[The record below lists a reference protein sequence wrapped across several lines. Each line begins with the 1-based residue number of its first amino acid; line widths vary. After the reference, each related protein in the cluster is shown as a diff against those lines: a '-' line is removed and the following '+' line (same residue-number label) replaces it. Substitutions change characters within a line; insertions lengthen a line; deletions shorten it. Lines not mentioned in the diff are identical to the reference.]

1 MQHQTRLASWTLAS
15 AASDRQ
21 DPLWT
26 LVQAHDDA
34 ASGGVRDIGRRRDW
48 PEWWPVRASV
58 VAVTMVSTI
67 RATLGMQQHH
77 AVSKVEYSR

>member
-1 MQHQTRLASWTLAS
+1 M
-15 AASDRQ
+15 
-21 DPLWT
+21 
-26 LVQAHDDA
+26 QAHDDA

-48 PEWWPVRASV
+48 REWRPVRASV

-77 AVSKVEYSR
+77 AVCMVEYSRWETDWAAYQAQAR